1 MTDGTGAC
9 GGGRQWDQISGAG
22 WLRAGE
28 GVMEERPQQLRPVTV
43 GGLGCHGA
51 KEAWFSSQV
60 GG

>member
-1 MTDGTGAC
+1 V
-9 GGGRQWDQISGAG
+9 
-22 WLRAGE
+22 LRAGE
-28 GVMEERPQQLRPVTV
+28 GVTEERPQQLRPVTV